1 MSTDAAGEAFGVVKG
16 AMGSSCPS
24 GSSGSRAPI
33 VIATVKGDIHDI
45 GKNIVRALLENYGF
59 EVIDLG
65 RDVAP
70 EKIVETA
77 RQTNAMLVGLSAL
90 MTTTVG
96 AMAET
101 VRQLKAA
108 DPSISTFVGGAV
120 VTDEYA
126 RSIGATYYTKDAM
139 ASVRLAKTFFSR
151 G

>member
-1 MSTDAAGEAFGVVKG
+1 M
-16 AMGSSCPS
+16 
-24 GSSGSRAPI
+24 
-33 VIATVKGDIHDI
+33 KGDIHDI

-59 EVIDLG
+59 DVIDLG
-65 RDVAP
+65 RDVPP
-70 EKIVETA
+70 EEIVA
-77 RQTNAMLVGLSAL
+77 AAVKNGSKLVGLSAL

-101 VRQLKAA
+101 IRQLKAA

-139 ASVRLAKTFFSR
+139 ASVRLAKEFFSR